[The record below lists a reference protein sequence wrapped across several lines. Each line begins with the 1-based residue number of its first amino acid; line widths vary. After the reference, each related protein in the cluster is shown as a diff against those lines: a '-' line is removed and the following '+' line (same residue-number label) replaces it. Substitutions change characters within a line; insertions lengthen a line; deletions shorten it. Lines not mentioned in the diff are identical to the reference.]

1 MFSSSG
7 GDGDS
12 EKPRAAAAVAG
23 VGGGGTGL
31 GVLAS
36 KMSFLWTNF
45 LAVPLLSLCC
55 LKNQENETGTLCVWS
70 LYCVLMS

>member
-36 KMSFLWTNF
+36 KMSFLWANF
-45 LAVPLLSLCC
+45 LFYLFSAGGAIAVSLLS
-55 LKNQENETGTLCVWS
+55 QESRE
-70 LYCVLMS
+70 